1 MVALGQITLRAC
13 LLHLTRRYR
22 ARFCGYSA
30 SLIVES
36 LYRGEQIRNP
46 IARFTTYFSRVT
58 TISFRKWRF
67 STYMQRN
74 SRFQRTMFAGL
85 VFSLLLTL
93 AGSVHAQEKSL
104 YERVGGYNALAAVVD
119 DFVGR
124 LVADKQFEKFFVGHS
139 TDSKK
144 RIRQHIL
151 DQFCAATGG
160 PCVYT
165 GRDMKMS
172 HSGLGIT
179 NADWDAAAKHLTA
192 SLDKFKVPEKEK
204 GEILAF
210 VTTLK
215 NDIVEK

>member
-1 MVALGQITLRAC
+1 
-13 LLHLTRRYR
+13 
-22 ARFCGYSA
+22 
-30 SLIVES
+30 
-36 LYRGEQIRNP
+36 
-46 IARFTTYFSRVT
+46 
-58 TISFRKWRF
+58 
-67 STYMQRN
+67 MQNN
-74 SRFQRTMFAGL
+74 SRFYRPILLGV
-85 VFSLLLTL
+85 VFSLLLTTTGL
-93 AGSVHAQEKSL
+93 MSGRAQEKSL

-124 LVADKQFEKFFVGHS
+124 LVADKQFERFFTGHS

-160 PCVYT
+160 PCIYT
-165 GRDMKMS
+165 GREMKTS
-172 HSGLGIT
+172 HEGLGIT
-179 NADWDAAAKHLTA
+179 NADWDAAAKHLVE

-215 NDIVEK
+215 KDIVEK